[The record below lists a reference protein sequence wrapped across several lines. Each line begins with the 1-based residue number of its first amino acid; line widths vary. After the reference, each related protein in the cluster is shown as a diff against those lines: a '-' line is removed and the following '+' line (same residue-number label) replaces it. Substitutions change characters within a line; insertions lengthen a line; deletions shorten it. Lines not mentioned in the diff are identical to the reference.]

1 MPHFLAKLD
10 SKPLE
15 YPLIKGD
22 FCFHREFSSLKHPTK
37 SCVYG
42 SFKNHIFLLQKIKR
56 ANDFL
61 IKSEKATPLKR
72 EILKQALRIYSQ
84 SFEVISHNL
93 QENSKH
99 ASEKKALDLETF
111 EDFIKENQAP
121 ILAEIGFGSGRHL
134 IELAKNNPTK
144 TCLGIE
150 IYTPSIAQILK
161 QIELWDLKNLHVLQ
175 GDGRLVLE
183 SMPNHKCEKIFVH
196 FPVPWNEKKHRRVLS
211 ERFLNEALRVLKPK
225 GFLELRTDDI
235 LYFEDSLKLALKH
248 FKSEI
253 EIKKNAQIPVVSKY
267 EVRWNK
273 LKKDIYDLRIYS
285 LESNENPCNNHA
297 FDFSFDTITLD
308 QKSVGMILKTPKII
322 KEGYFVHVCNIYEDQ
337 GDFLVELSMGDF
349 DWPVRLFV
357 LLAKNQVFYLNK
369 NPLKT
374 LNNHKAHLLLQNI
387 LKEFDEYHH
396 CSE

>member
-10 SKPLE
+10 SKPLK

-22 FCFHREFSSLKHPTK
+22 FCFHKEFLSLKNPTK
-37 SCVYG
+37 SCVYA
-42 SFKNHIFLLQKIKR
+42 SFKDRIFLLQKIRR
-56 ANDFL
+56 AGDFL

-72 EILKQALRIYSQ
+72 EVLKQALRIYSQ

-99 ASEKKALDLETF
+99 ASQKKALDLEAF
-111 EDFIKENQAP
+111 EDFIQNNQAP

-150 IYTPSIAQILK
+150 IHTPSIAQALK
-161 QIELWDLKNLHVLQ
+161 QIELLDLKNLHILQ

-183 SMPNHKCEKIFVH
+183 SMPNYKCEKIFVH

-211 ERFLNEALRVLKPK
+211 EKFLNEALRVLKPR
-225 GFLELRTDDI
+225 GFLELRTDDS
-235 LYFEDSLKLALKH
+235 LYFKDSLKLALKN
-248 FKSEI
+248 FQCEV
-253 EIKKNAQIPVVSKY
+253 EIKKNAQIPVISKY
-267 EVRWNK
+267 EARWNK

-285 LESNENPCNNHA
+285 LELDENPTQNHA
-297 FDFSFDTITLD
+297 LDFSFDTITMSK
-308 QKSVGMILKTPKII
+308 KSVKTILKTPKTIQ
-322 KEGYFVHVCNIYEDQ
+322 EGYFVHVCNIYENK

-357 LLAKNQVFYLNK
+357 LLAENKLFYLNK
-369 NPLKT
+369 SPLKT

-387 LKEFDEYHH
+387 LSQKGIG
-396 CSE
+396 

>member
-1 MPHFLAKLD
+1 MPHFLAKLN

-15 YPLIKGD
+15 YPIIKGD
-22 FCFHREFSSLKHPTK
+22 FCFHREFLSLKHPTK
-37 SCVYG
+37 SCVYA
-42 SFKNHIFLLQKIKR
+42 SFKNDVFLLQKIRR
-56 ANDFL
+56 AGDFL

-99 ASEKKALDLETF
+99 ASQKKALDLEVF
-111 EDFIKENQAP
+111 EDFIQNNQAP
-121 ILAEIGFGSGRHL
+121 ILIEIGFGSGRHL

-150 IYTPSIAQILK
+150 IHTPSITQALK
-161 QIELWDLKNLHVLQ
+161 QIELLDLKNLHILQ

-183 SMPNHKCEKIFVH
+183 SMPNHRCEKIFVH

-211 ERFLNEALRVLKPK
+211 EKFLSEALRVLKSR
-225 GFLELRTDDI
+225 GFLELRTDDS
-235 LYFEDSLKLALKH
+235 LYFEDSLKLALKN
-248 FKSEI
+248 FQCEI

-267 EVRWNK
+267 EARWNK
-273 LKKDIYDLRIYS
+273 LKKDIYDLKIYS
-285 LESNENPCNNHA
+285 LGLDENPTQNHA
-297 FDFSFDTITLD
+297 LDFSFDTITIN
-308 QKSVGMILKTPKII
+308 KESVGAILKTPKII
-322 KEGYFVHVCNIYEDQ
+322 KEGYFAHVCNIYENK

-357 LLAKNQVFYLNK
+357 LLADNKLFYLNK
-369 NPLKT
+369 RPLKT

-387 LKEFDEYHH
+387 LSQKGV
-396 CSE
+396 

>member
-1 MPHFLAKLD
+1 MPHFLARLD

-22 FCFHREFSSLKHPTK
+22 FCFHKEFLSLKNPTK
-37 SCVYG
+37 SCVYA
-42 SFKNHIFLLQKIKR
+42 SFKDRIFLLQKIRR
-56 ANDFL
+56 ASDFL

-72 EILKQALRIYSQ
+72 EILKQALKIYSQ

-99 ASEKKALDLETF
+99 ASGKKALDLGTF
-111 EDFIKENQAP
+111 EDFIQKNQAP

-150 IYTPSIAQILK
+150 IHTPSIAQALK
-161 QIELWDLKNLHVLQ
+161 QIELLDLKNLHILQ

-183 SMPNHKCEKIFVH
+183 SMPNRKCEKIFVH

-211 ERFLNEALRVLKPK
+211 EKFLNEALRVLKPK
-225 GFLELRTDDI
+225 GFLELRTDDG
-235 LYFEDSLKLALKH
+235 LYFEDSLKLALKD
-248 FKSEI
+248 FQCEI
-253 EIKKNAQIPVVSKY
+253 EIKKNAQIPVISKY
-267 EVRWNK
+267 EARWNK
-273 LKKDIYDLRIYS
+273 LKKDIYDLKIYS
-285 LESNENPCNNHA
+285 LGLDENPTQNHA
-297 FDFSFDTITLD
+297 LDFSFDTITIN
-308 QKSVGMILKTPKII
+308 KESVGAILKTPKII
-322 KEGYFVHVCNIYEDQ
+322 KEGYFVHVCNIYKNK

-357 LLAKNQVFYLNK
+357 LLAENKLFYLNK
-369 NPLKT
+369 SPLKT

-387 LKEFDEYHH
+387 LSQKGIG
-396 CSE
+396 

>member
-10 SKPLE
+10 SKPLK
-15 YPLIKGD
+15 YPITNGD
-22 FCFHREFSSLKHPTK
+22 FCFYKEFLSLKHPTK
-37 SCVYG
+37 SCVYA
-42 SFKNHIFLLQKIKR
+42 SFKNDVFLLQKIRR
-56 ANDFL
+56 AGDFL

-72 EILKQALRIYSQ
+72 EVLKQALRIYSQ

-99 ASEKKALDLETF
+99 ASQKKTLDLGTF
-111 EDFIKENQAP
+111 EDFIQNNQAP

-150 IYTPSIAQILK
+150 IHTPSIAQALK
-161 QIELWDLKNLHVLQ
+161 QIELLDLKNLHILQ

-183 SMPNHKCEKIFVH
+183 SMPNYKCEKIFVH

-211 ERFLNEALRVLKPK
+211 EKFLNEALRVLKPK
-225 GFLELRTDDI
+225 GFLELRTDDG
-235 LYFEDSLKLALKH
+235 LYFEDSLKLALKN
-248 FKSEI
+248 FQCEI

-267 EVRWNK
+267 EARWNK

-285 LESNENPCNNHA
+285 LGLDENPTQNHA
-297 FDFSFDTITLD
+297 LDFSFDTITMSK
-308 QKSVGMILKTPKII
+308 KSVGAILKTPKII
-322 KEGYFVHVCNIYEDQ
+322 KEGYFAHVCNIYENK

-349 DWPVRLFV
+349 DWPMRLFV
-357 LLAKNQVFYLNK
+357 LLAENQIFYLNK
-369 NPLKT
+369 SPLKT

-387 LKEFDEYHH
+387 LSQKGIG
-396 CSE
+396 

>member
-10 SKPLE
+10 CKPLE
-15 YPLIKGD
+15 YPIISGD
-22 FCFHREFSSLKHPTK
+22 FCFHKEFSSLKHPTK
-37 SCVYG
+37 SCVYAN
-42 SFKNHIFLLQKIKR
+42 FKDHIFLLQKIRR

-84 SFEVISHNL
+84 SFEVILHNL

-99 ASEKKALDLETF
+99 ASGKKALDLEDF

-121 ILAEIGFGSGRHL
+121 ILMEIGFGSGRHL

-150 IYTPSIAQILK
+150 IYTPSIAQVLK
-161 QIELWDLKNLHVLQ
+161 QIELLDLKNLHVLQ

-183 SMPNHKCEKIFVH
+183 SMPHHKCEKIFVH
-196 FPVPWNEKKHRRVLS
+196 FPVPWNDKKHRRVLS
-211 ERFLNEALRVLKPK
+211 ERFLNEALRVLKPN
-225 GFLELRTDDI
+225 GFLELRTDDT

-267 EVRWNK
+267 EARWNK

-285 LESNENPCNNHA
+285 LESNEIPFNNHA
-297 FDFSFDTITLD
+297 FDFSFDTITLN
-308 QKSVGMILKTPKII
+308 QKSARMILKTPKII
-322 KEGYFVHVCNIYEDQ
+322 KEGYFVHVCNIYENK

-349 DWPVRLFV
+349 DWSMRLFV
-357 LLAKNQVFYLNK
+357 LLVKNQVFYLNK

-387 LKEFDEYHH
+387 LKEFDEYNH

>member
-10 SKPLE
+10 FKPLK
-15 YPLIKGD
+15 YPLIEGD
-22 FCFHREFSSLKHPTK
+22 FCFYKEFLSLKHPTK
-37 SCVYG
+37 SCVYA
-42 SFKNHIFLLQKIKR
+42 SFKDRVFLLQKIKR

-99 ASEKKALDLETF
+99 VSGKKTLDLETF
-111 EDFIKENQAP
+111 EDFIQKNQAP
-121 ILAEIGFGSGRHL
+121 ILVEIGFGSGRHL

-150 IYTPSIAQILK
+150 IHTPSIAQALK
-161 QIELWDLKNLHVLQ
+161 QIELLDLKNLYILQ

-211 ERFLNEALRVLKPK
+211 EKFLNEALRVLKPK
-225 GFLELRTDDI
+225 GFLELRTDDG
-235 LYFEDSLKLALKH
+235 LYFEDSLKLALKN
-248 FKSEI
+248 FKCEI

-267 EVRWNK
+267 EARWNK

-285 LESNENPCNNHA
+285 LEWNETPFYHHA
-297 FDFSFDTITLD
+297 FDFSFDTITINK
-308 QKSVGMILKTPKII
+308 KSVGTILKTPKII
-322 KEGYFVHVCNIYEDQ
+322 QEGYFVHVCNIYENK

-357 LLAKNQVFYLNK
+357 LLTENQIFYLNK
-369 NPLKT
+369 SPLKT

-387 LKEFDEYHH
+387 LSQKGI
-396 CSE
+396 

>member
-10 SKPLE
+10 FKPLE
-15 YPLIKGD
+15 YPLIRGD
-22 FCFHREFSSLKHPTK
+22 FCFHKEFLSLKNPTK
-37 SCVYG
+37 SCVYA
-42 SFKNHIFLLQKIKR
+42 SFKDRIFLLQKIRR
-56 ANDFL
+56 AGDFL

-84 SFEVISHNL
+84 SFEIISHNL

-99 ASEKKALDLETF
+99 ASQKKTLDLGTF
-111 EDFIKENQAP
+111 EDFIQKNQAP
-121 ILAEIGFGSGRHL
+121 ILIEIGFGSGRHL

-150 IYTPSIAQILK
+150 IHTPSIAQALK
-161 QIELWDLKNLHVLQ
+161 QMELLDLKNLHILQ

-183 SMPNHKCEKIFVH
+183 SMPNHRCEKIFVH

-211 ERFLNEALRVLKPK
+211 EKFLNEALRVLKPK
-225 GFLELRTDDI
+225 GFLELRTDDA
-235 LYFEDSLKLALKH
+235 LYFEDSLKLALKNLQC
-248 FKSEI
+248 EI

-267 EVRWNK
+267 EARWNK

-285 LESNENPCNNHA
+285 LELNETPFDNHA
-297 FDFSFDTITLD
+297 FDFSFDTITMSE
-308 QKSVGMILKTPKII
+308 KSVGTILKTPKII
-322 KEGYFVHVCNIYEDQ
+322 KEGYFVHVCNIYKNK

-357 LLAKNQVFYLNK
+357 LLTENQIFYLNK
-369 NPLKT
+369 SPLKT

-387 LKEFDEYHH
+387 LKEFD
-396 CSE
+396 

>member
-10 SKPLE
+10 CKPLE
-15 YPLIKGD
+15 YPIISGD
-22 FCFHREFSSLKHPTK
+22 FCFHKEFSSLKHPTK
-37 SCVYG
+37 SCVYA
-42 SFKNHIFLLQKIKR
+42 SFKDHIFLLQKIRR

-72 EILKQALRIYSQ
+72 EILKQALRIYAQ
-84 SFEVISHNL
+84 SFEVILHNL

-99 ASEKKALDLETF
+99 ASGKKALDLEDF

-121 ILAEIGFGSGRHL
+121 ILMEIGFGSGRHL
-134 IELAKNNPTK
+134 MELAKNNPTK

-150 IYTPSIAQILK
+150 IYTPSIAQVLK
-161 QIELWDLKNLHVLQ
+161 QIELLDLKNLHVLQ

-183 SMPNHKCEKIFVH
+183 SIPHHKCEKIFVH
-196 FPVPWNEKKHRRVLS
+196 FPVPWNDKKHRRVLS
-211 ERFLNEALRVLKPK
+211 ERFLDEALRVLEPN
-225 GFLELRTDDI
+225 GFLELRTDDT

-267 EVRWNK
+267 EARWNK

-285 LESNENPCNNHA
+285 LESNETPFNNHA
-297 FDFSFDTITLD
+297 FDFSFDTITLN

-322 KEGYFVHVCNIYEDQ
+322 KEGYFVHVCNIYENK

-349 DWPVRLFV
+349 DWPMRLFV
-357 LLAKNQVFYLNK
+357 LSVKNQVFYLNK
-369 NPLKT
+369 SPLKT

-387 LKEFDEYHH
+387 LKEFDEYNH

>member
-15 YPLIKGD
+15 YPLIAGD
-22 FCFHREFSSLKHPTK
+22 FCFHKEFLSLKHPTK
-37 SCVYG
+37 SCVYA
-42 SFKNHIFLLQKIKR
+42 SFKDRIFLLQKIRR
-56 ANDFL
+56 AGDFL

-99 ASEKKALDLETF
+99 ASQKKALDLETF
-111 EDFIKENQAP
+111 EDFIQKNQAP

-150 IYTPSIAQILK
+150 IHTPSIAQALK
-161 QIELWDLKNLHVLQ
+161 QIELLDLKNLHILQ

-183 SMPNHKCEKIFVH
+183 SMPNYKCEKIFVH

-211 ERFLNEALRVLKPK
+211 EKFLNEALRVLKPR
-225 GFLELRTDDI
+225 GFLELRTDDS
-235 LYFEDSLKLALKH
+235 LYFEDSLKLALKNLQC
-248 FKSEI
+248 EI
-253 EIKKNAQIPVVSKY
+253 EIKKNAQIPVISKY
-267 EVRWNK
+267 EARWNK

-285 LESNENPCNNHA
+285 LESNETPFDNHA
-297 FDFSFDTITLD
+297 FDFSFDTITMSK
-308 QKSVGMILKTPKII
+308 KSVGTILKTKKSSKRGILCM
-322 KEGYFVHVCNIYEDQ
+322 FVIFMRIR
-337 GDFLVELSMGDF
+337 GIF
-349 DWPVRLFV
+349 
-357 LLAKNQVFYLNK
+357 
-369 NPLKT
+369 
-374 LNNHKAHLLLQNI
+374 
-387 LKEFDEYHH
+387 
-396 CSE
+396 

>member
-15 YPLIKGD
+15 YPLIEGD
-22 FCFHREFSSLKHPTK
+22 FCFHKEFLSLKHPTK
-37 SCVYG
+37 SCVHA
-42 SFKNHIFLLQKIKR
+42 SFKDDVFLLQKIRR
-56 ANDFL
+56 AGDFL

-99 ASEKKALDLETF
+99 ASQKKALDLEVF
-111 EDFIKENQAP
+111 EDFIQKNQAP
-121 ILAEIGFGSGRHL
+121 ILIEIGFGSGRHL

-150 IYTPSIAQILK
+150 IHTPSIAQALK
-161 QIELWDLKNLHVLQ
+161 QIELLDLKNLHILQ

-183 SMPNHKCEKIFVH
+183 SMPNHRCEKIFVH

-211 ERFLNEALRVLKPK
+211 EKFLNEALRVLKPK
-225 GFLELRTDDI
+225 GFLELRTDDS
-235 LYFEDSLKLALKH
+235 LYFEDSLKLALKN
-248 FKSEI
+248 FQCEI

-267 EVRWNK
+267 EARWNK
-273 LKKDIYDLRIYS
+273 LKKDIYDLKIYS
-285 LESNENPCNNHA
+285 LGLDENPTQNHA
-297 FDFSFDTITLD
+297 LDFSFDTITIN
-308 QKSVGMILKTPKII
+308 KENVGAILKTPKII
-322 KEGYFVHVCNIYEDQ
+322 KEGYFAHVCNIYENK

-349 DWPVRLFV
+349 DWPVRLFA
-357 LLAKNQVFYLNK
+357 LLAENKLFYLNK
-369 NPLKT
+369 SPLKT

-387 LKEFDEYHH
+387 LSQKGV
-396 CSE
+396 

>member
-15 YPLIKGD
+15 YPIIKGD
-22 FCFHREFSSLKHPTK
+22 FCFHREFLSLKHPTK
-37 SCVYG
+37 SCVHA
-42 SFKNHIFLLQKIKR
+42 SFKNDVFLLQKIR
-56 ANDFL
+56 REGDFL

-99 ASEKKALDLETF
+99 ASQKKALDLGTF
-111 EDFIKENQAP
+111 EDFIQKNQTT
-121 ILAEIGFGSGRHL
+121 ILIEIGFGSGRHL

-150 IYTPSIAQILK
+150 IHTPSIAQALK
-161 QIELWDLKNLHVLQ
+161 QIELLDLKNLHVLQ

-183 SMPNHKCEKIFVH
+183 SMPNHRCEKIFVH

-211 ERFLNEALRVLKPK
+211 EKFLNEALRVLKPK
-225 GFLELRTDDI
+225 GFLELRTDDS
-235 LYFEDSLKLALKH
+235 LYFEDSLKLALKN
-248 FKSEI
+248 FQCEM

-267 EVRWNK
+267 EARWNK
-273 LKKDIYDLRIYS
+273 LKKDIYDLKIYS
-285 LESNENPCNNHA
+285 LGLDENPTQNHA
-297 FDFSFDTITLD
+297 LDFSFDTITIN
-308 QKSVGMILKTPKII
+308 KESVGAILKTPKII
-322 KEGYFVHVCNIYEDQ
+322 KEGYFAHVCNIYENK

-349 DWPVRLFV
+349 DWPMRLFV
-357 LLAKNQVFYLNK
+357 LLAENKLFYLNK
-369 NPLKT
+369 SPLKT
-374 LNNHKAHLLLQNI
+374 LNNHKAHLLIQNI
-387 LKEFDEYHH
+387 LSQKGV
-396 CSE
+396 